1 MPEIVRGILKL
12 DLSVR
17 VQSLNLVFNSALVL
31 KSRVSLR
38 DMDKQNS
45 NTENFWEY
53 WNNSRLTRYLLL
65 FASAWVT
72 ILLINY
78 FYSTIALFTAAGIFA
93 ALLNY
98 PVVWLSRYIPRGL
111 AIAITFMV
119 ALALMLGLVTG
130 IGLQAVSQGQGLVSH
145 LKDALKQQD
154 LLPYQDFLERLD
166 IGKVI
171 DKLQTGLA
179 SGLGIL
185 QGIFSSVFAGIFGA
199 VISLYMLIDG
209 DKLWQSCLKLVPIAS
224 RDRFAQIFRQSFLGF
239 IRGQIILMVFLS
251 IASFLVF
258 TVLGVNYSLIF
269 AIIVGV
275 LDAIPGIGA
284 TLGVLIVTLLVFT
297 SQGTAIAIKV
307 IISSIILQ
315 QIQDNLIRPK
325 VMGNALELNPVILF
339 LALFIGEQVAGLL
352 GVFLSIPIAGMIA
365 IWMGLLQ
372 EEKNLLEEKT
382 EVLSES
388 LEKP

>member
-1 MPEIVRGILKL
+1 MEL

-17 VQSLNLVFNSALVL
+17 IQSLNLVSNSALVL
-31 KSRVSLR
+31 KSRVSFR

-53 WNNSRLTRYLLL
+53 LNNSRLTRYLLL

-98 PVVWLSRYIPRGL
+98 PVAWLSRYIPRGL

-119 ALALMLGLVTG
+119 ALALMLALVTG

-239 IRGQIILMVFLS
+239 IRGQLVLMVFLS

-269 AIIVGV
+269 ALIVGI

-372 EEKNLLEEKT
+372 EEKRLLEETKKD
-382 EVLSES
+382 VSDLP
-388 LEKP
+388 EKS

>member
-1 MPEIVRGILKL
+1 M
-12 DLSVR
+12 
-17 VQSLNLVFNSALVL
+17 NSALVL
-31 KSRVSLR
+31 KIRTFFR
-38 DMDKQNS
+38 DMDKQTS

-53 WNNSRLTRYLLL
+53 LNNSRLTRYLLL

-78 FYSTIALFTAAGIFA
+78 FFSTIALFTAAGIFA

-98 PVVWLSRYIPRGL
+98 PVAWLSRYIPRGL
-111 AIAITFMV
+111 AIAITFIV

-130 IGLQAVSQGQGLVSH
+130 IGFQAVNQGQGLISH
-145 LKDALKQQD
+145 LKDALQQQD

-209 DKLWQSCLKLVPIAS
+209 DKLWQSFLKLLPIAS

-258 TVLGVNYSLIF
+258 TLLGVNYSLIF
-269 AIIVGV
+269 ALIIGV

-307 IISSIILQ
+307 IVASLILQ
-315 QIQDNLIRPK
+315 QIQDNIVHPK
-325 VMGNALELNPVILF
+325 VMGNALELNPVVLF
-339 LALFIGEQVAGLL
+339 LALFIGERVAGLL

-365 IWMGLLQ
+365 IWMRSLK
-372 EEKNLLEEKT
+372 EEKELLEEQI
-382 EVLSES
+382 EELSEP
-388 LEKP
+388 LEKS

>member
-1 MPEIVRGILKL
+1 MT
-12 DLSVR
+12 
-17 VQSLNLVFNSALVL
+17 NSALVL
-31 KSRVSLR
+31 NSRVSFR

-53 WNNSRLTRYLLL
+53 LNNSRLTRYLLL

-72 ILLINY
+72 VLLINY
-78 FYSTIALFTAAGIFA
+78 FFSTIALFTAAGIFA

-98 PVVWLSRYIPRGL
+98 PVAWFSRYLPRGL
-111 AIAITFMV
+111 AIAITFIV

-130 IGLQAVSQGQGLVSH
+130 IGFQAVNQGQGLISH
-145 LKDALKQQD
+145 LKDALQQQD

-209 DKLWQSCLKLVPIAS
+209 DKLWQSFLKLLPIAS
-224 RDRFAQIFRQSFLGF
+224 RDRFAQTFRQSFLGF
-239 IRGQIILMVFLS
+239 IRGQIVLMVFLS
-251 IASFLVF
+251 VASFLVF

-269 AIIVGV
+269 ALIVGV

-307 IISSIILQ
+307 IIVSLILQ
-315 QIQDNLIRPK
+315 QIQDNIIRPK
-325 VMGNALELNPVILF
+325 VMGNALELNPVVLF
-339 LALFIGEQVAGLL
+339 LALFIGERVAGLL

-365 IWMGLLQ
+365 IWMRSLK
-372 EEKNLLEEKT
+372 EEKELLEETKKD
-382 EVLSES
+382 LPDLQES
-388 LEKP
+388 PN

>member
-1 MPEIVRGILKL
+1 
-12 DLSVR
+12 
-17 VQSLNLVFNSALVL
+17 
-31 KSRVSLR
+31 
-38 DMDKQNS
+38 MDKQNV
-45 NTENFWEY
+45 NRENFWEY
-53 WNNSRLTRYLLL
+53 LSNSRLTRYLLL
-65 FASAWVT
+65 FGCAWTT

-78 FYSTIALFTAAGIFA
+78 FYSMIALFTAAGIFA

-98 PVVWLSRYIPRGL
+98 PVVWLSRYIPRGF
-111 AIAITFMV
+111 AIAITFIV

-130 IGLQAVSQGQGLVSH
+130 IGLQAVNQGQGLVNH

-154 LLPYQDFLERLD
+154 LLPYQNFLERLD

-209 DKLWQSCLKLVPIAS
+209 DKLWQSFLKLVPIAG

-239 IRGQIILMVFLS
+239 IRGQIVLMVFLF

-269 AIIVGV
+269 ALIIGI

-284 TLGVLIVTLLVFT
+284 TLGILIVTLLVFT
-297 SQGTAIAIKV
+297 SQGIAIAVKV
-307 IISSIILQ
+307 VIASVLLQ

-325 VMGNALELNPVILF
+325 VMGNTLELNPVILF
-339 LALFIGEQVAGLL
+339 LALFIGERIAGLL

-365 IWMGLLQ
+365 IWMRSLQ
-372 EEKNLLEEKT
+372 EEKRLLAETT
-382 EVLSES
+382 EALSEP
-388 LEKP
+388 LEKS